1 MLRNLIGA
9 AIALCATAGFA
20 MAGVDVGV
28 RASLP
33 APPPPP
39 GVNVHVGVSAPP
51 TAPAP
56 VVVKKGDNG
65 KHLGHYKKKRN
76 GKKH

>member
-1 MLRNLIGA
+1 MVRKLIGA
-9 AIALCATAGFA
+9 AVFIWATAGFA
-20 MAGVDVGV
+20 VAGVDVNV
-28 RASLP
+28 RADLP

-39 GVNVHVGVSAPP
+39 GVRVQVGAPVSPP
-51 TAPAP
+51 P

-65 KHLGHYKKKRN
+65 KHLGHYKKKRH

>member
-1 MLRNLIGA
+1 MVRKLIGA
-9 AIALCATAGFA
+9 ATVLCATAGFA
-20 MAGVDVGV
+20 AASVDVNV
-28 RASLP
+28 RADLP

-39 GVNVHVGVSAPP
+39 GVRVQVGAPAPP
-51 TAPAP
+51 PP

-65 KHLGHYKKKRN
+65 KHLGHYKKKKH

>member
-1 MLRNLIGA
+1 MVRRLIGA
-9 AIALCATAGFA
+9 AIIVGATAGFA
-20 MAGVDVGV
+20 AAGVDVNV
-28 RASLP
+28 RADLP

-39 GVNVHVGVSAPP
+39 GVRVQVGVPAPP
-51 TAPAP
+51 SP

-65 KHLGHYKKKRN
+65 KHLGHYKKKRH